1 MNFREGFF
9 LNWKWVVV
17 TVALFILILKSELEF
32 NFVNSAKSWCALRLK
47 CINHFY
53 MWNAIFQKFRTIY
66 FKTEV

>member
-32 NFVNSAKSWCALRLK
+32 NFVNSARPQRSLRL
-47 CINHFY
+47 
-53 MWNAIFQKFRTIY
+53 IF
-66 FKTEV
+66 